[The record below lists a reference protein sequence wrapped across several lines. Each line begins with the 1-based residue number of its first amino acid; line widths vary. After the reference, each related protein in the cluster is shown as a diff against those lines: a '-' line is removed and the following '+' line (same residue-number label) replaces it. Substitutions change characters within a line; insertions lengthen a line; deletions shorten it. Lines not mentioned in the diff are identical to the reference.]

1 MNSLLDLVRSKLG
14 PCVGSFSVVCAL
26 VEGMVSDREIE
37 GELEARGSAHLSK
50 REAYISIYHSFQMI
64 EDGSALSEVEPL

>member
-1 MNSLLDLVRSKLG
+1 M
-14 PCVGSFSVVCAL
+14 
-26 VEGMVSDREIE
+26 VEGLVSDREIE
-37 GELEARGSAHLSK
+37 GELGTRGRAHLSK

>member
-1 MNSLLDLVRSKLG
+1 M
-14 PCVGSFSVVCAL
+14 CAL

-37 GELEARGSAHLSK
+37 GELEAKGRAHLSK

-64 EDGSALSEVEPL
+64 EDGRALSEDEPL